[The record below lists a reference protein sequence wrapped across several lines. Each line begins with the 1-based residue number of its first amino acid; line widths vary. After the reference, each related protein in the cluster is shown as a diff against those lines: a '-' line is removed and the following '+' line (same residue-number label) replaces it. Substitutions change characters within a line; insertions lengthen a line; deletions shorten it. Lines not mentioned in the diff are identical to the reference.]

1 MEDLMQFI
9 WRFRLWPV
17 GVLTDEDG
25 RSVEIID
32 PGTLNTGS
40 GPDFFNAKIRLDGDM
55 LAGNVE
61 LHVRATDWHRH
72 GHDSD
77 PAYGNVILHVVADS
91 DARITSPGDGR
102 ILPQLVMRNLS
113 RLCETVRAMTDEGA
127 PGLPCGLRL
136 AEIPSLHFTDL
147 LSSLVVGRLQ
157 RKADDVAAIAASL
170 RGDWAD
176 AAYIFLA
183 RGLGFGANADPM
195 ERLARAVPL
204 RVLRKHADSA
214 VAVESMLMGWG
225 GLLHEP
231 PRDDYEGLLLR
242 EFAFYRHKF
251 EAEVTGPSVPLQWA
265 TRGRPQNAPIR
276 RLALLAAIIRAFPG
290 FGGELIAMRSPTQAT
305 RFFDVTLPEYW
316 QTHLIPGSNAV
327 CSGPAVSAETR
338 TLLTVNVIA
347 PVIYAYGE
355 YTGDPQRI
363 QTAVDILFTLPAENN
378 SIVRTFIRAGFPC
391 TTAYHSQAYLQLHR
405 QYCQHRS
412 CLTCRIGHRLLAA
425 TACEPLTPY
434 QP

>member
-17 GVLTDEDG
+17 GTLTDEDG

-32 PGTLNTGS
+32 PGVLNTGS

-61 LHVRATDWHRH
+61 LHVRASDWHRH

-91 DARITSPGDGR
+91 DARIASPTDGR
-102 ILPQLVMRNLS
+102 ILPQLVMRNLP
-113 RLCETVRAMTDEGA
+113 RLAETVRAMTDNGA
-127 PGLPCGLRL
+127 GRLPCGPRL
-136 AEIPSLHFTDL
+136 SEIPSLNFTDM

-157 RKADDVAAIAASL
+157 RKADDVSAIADSL
-170 RGDWAD
+170 QGDWAN

-204 RVLRKHADSA
+204 RQLRKHADSA

-225 GLLHEP
+225 GVLHDP
-231 PRDDYEGLLLR
+231 PRDDYEAVLQR

-251 EAEVTGPSVPLQWA
+251 EEEITGPAVPLQWA
-265 TRGRPQNAPIR
+265 SRGRPQNAPIR
-276 RLALLAAIIRAFPG
+276 RLALLTAIIRAFPG
-290 FGGELIAMRSPTQAT
+290 FGGELIAMRDPTLAT

-316 QTHLIPGSNAV
+316 RTHLIPGVKAS
-327 CSGPAVSAETR
+327 CGGPAVSPETR
-338 TLLTVNVIA
+338 TLLTINVVA
-347 PVIYAYGE
+347 PVLYAYGE
-355 YTGDPQRI
+355 YTGDGRRM
-363 QTAVDILFTLPAENN
+363 QTAVDILWTLPAENN
-378 SIVRTFIRAGFPC
+378 TVTRSFLGAGFPC
-391 TTAYHSQAYLQLHR
+391 PTAFHSQAYLQLR
-405 QYCQHRS
+405 KEYCDRHS
-412 CLTCRIGHRLLAA
+412 CLTCRIGHRLLAS
-425 TACEPLTPY
+425 TACEPLAPYTP
-434 QP
+434 